1 MTKKQQEV
9 KNAWEYADWLYQSG
23 RLTAEEH
30 LKLKVFLVDLEDE
43 TRAAYECYCDE
54 GC

>member
-1 MTKKQQEV
+1 MP
-9 KNAWEYADWLYQSG
+9 KNTEPQDVYQYADWLYQSG

-30 LKLKVFLVDLEDE
+30 LQLKKFIVKNEEDLIDFND
-43 TRAAYECYCDE
+43 C